1 MFALKSELNTQDTIA
16 LDFQLQAFQVSFSIS
31 VVYTVDLEN
40 IQTTFC
46 THCLEMGQSVFNKPT

>member
-40 IQTTFC
+40 IQTTYFLYTLFRNGAIC
-46 THCLEMGQSVFNKPT
+46 I

>member
-31 VVYTVDLEN
+31 VVYSVDLEN
-40 IQTTFC
+40 IQTTYFLYTLFRNGVIC
-46 THCLEMGQSVFNKPT
+46 I